1 MKTAVKAVRTAIH
14 FGREMRLKM
23 TKTGDAMGH
32 RGWRSSILGDPG
44 ANFLYGKQKLT
55 KFREHLSKSR

>member
-1 MKTAVKAVRTAIH
+1 MKTAAKAVHTAIH
-14 FGREMRLKM
+14 FGREMRLKRD
-23 TKTGDAMGH
+23 KTRDAVGH

-44 ANFLYGKQKLT
+44 ANFLHGKRKLP